1 MCLYESSK
9 VIYRSAFRNKL
20 LLQLSEEASKY
31 QAKMIA
37 AVTVLAL
44 MSLLVATDSEPT
56 GVDIPKFPR
65 PPLRPGKRVVDN
77 KPLPTPNRLAA

>member
-1 MCLYESSK
+1 MISK
-9 VIYRSAFRNKL
+9 NALRNNS

-44 MSLLVATDSEPT
+44 LSLLVATDSEPA
-56 GVDIPKFPR
+56 GADIPRFSP
-65 PPLRPGKRVVDN
+65 PPLRPAKRVIN
-77 KPLPTPNRLAA
+77 KSLPTPNQMAA